1 MWGREGELG
10 SLGRDDVGESKDG
23 FISSVP
29 SHSRAL
35 TRAFIRNQCVNE
47 CYPID
52 ARGNAR
58 LAILVQLNPAS
69 GGPFPI
75 QYVQIVCLGRPV
87 HKQDVPCP
95 GH

>member
-58 LAILVQLNPAS
+58 LGNSRSIGWSLSNSVRSNCMSGHETRDILFMDRPA
-69 GGPFPI
+69 
-75 QYVQIVCLGRPV
+75 QT
-87 HKQDVPCP
+87 
-95 GH
+95 